1 MDEPTNHSLAKKRIT
16 LAGAIAGVLFL
27 ALSVIIIRD
36 TNSFTYFS
44 KATNEPAEGAIQRI
58 KKQATPLQSLDD
70 SQKPSCLD
78 SFEYASEDDKDL
90 GICFVQ
96 FLCQSGVTS
105 SGKPSQE
112 ERISCDTNKDSYHW
126 CSYNET
132 LGKCLSLKEWLAA
145 TSRICGCPE

>member
-44 KATNEPAEGAIQRI
+44 KATNEPAEGAIQQI
-58 KKQATPLQSLDD
+58 KKEAASLQSLDD

-78 SFEYASEDDKDL
+78 SFEYPGGNDNDSE
-90 GICFVQ
+90 ICFVQ
-96 FLCQSGVTS
+96 FLCQAGATNSGN
-105 SGKPSQE
+105 PPQD
-112 ERISCDTNKDSYHW
+112 ERISCDSNKDSYHW
-126 CSYNET
+126 CSYSEG
-132 LGKCLSLKEWLAA
+132 LGKCLSLKE
-145 TSRICGCPE
+145 